1 MAKRLSNEKG
11 EYPLEFTANG
21 RKYRRLTADDEISI
35 YRFTVLHKLA
45 SQAQLGMSATQVL
58 EVLGKVKAGIW
69 ACVTDG
75 KNSTTHFFR
84 SVAMMEELDK
94 AIRGEV
100 KHDYHLGFY
109 IAAVFIVRDGEDL
122 TKFVQEEQQAKIDDW
137 NAEGYDAR
145 DFFALALSEA
155 PKFLGQ

>member
-1 MAKRLSNEKG
+1 MNDKG
-11 EYPLEFTANG
+11 EFPLEFKANG
-21 RKYRRLTADDEISI
+21 RTYKILSSDHGVGI
-35 YRFTVLHKLA
+35 YRWNVLHKFA
-45 SQAQLGMSATQVL
+45 SQAQLGMNATQVL
-58 EVLGKVKAGIW
+58 EVLSKVKAGLW

-75 KNSTTHFFR
+75 KSANTHFFK

-100 KHDYHLGFY
+100 KHDYHIGFY
-109 IAAVFIVRDGEDL
+109 MAAVFVVREGEDM
-122 TKFVQEEQQAKIDDW
+122 TKWVQEEQQAKIDDW

-155 PKFLGQ
+155 NKFLGQ

>member
-1 MAKRLSNEKG
+1 MAKRLINEKG

-21 RKYRRLTADDEISI
+21 RKYRRRTADDGIGI

-45 SQAQLGMSATQVL
+45 SQAQLGMNVAQVL
-58 EVLGKVKAGIW
+58 DVLSKVKAGIW
-69 ACVTDG
+69 SCVTDG

-100 KHDYHLGFY
+100 KHDYNIGFY
-109 IAAVFIVRDGEDL
+109 IAAVFIVREGEDIA
-122 TKFVQEEQQAKIDDW
+122 KWVQEEQQAKIDDW

-155 PKFLGQ
+155 PKFLAP

>member
-1 MAKRLSNEKG
+1 MAKRLINDKG
-11 EYPLEFTANG
+11 EFPLEFTANG
-21 RKYRRLTADDEISI
+21 RKYRRLTPDEGVGI
-35 YRFTVLHKLA
+35 YRFNVLHKLA
-45 SQAQLGMSATQVL
+45 SQAQLGMNATQVL
-58 EVLGKVKAGIW
+58 EVLGKVKAGFW
-69 ACVTDG
+69 SCVTEG
-75 KNSTTHFFR
+75 KNSTTHFFKA
-84 SVAMMEELDK
+84 VAMMEELDK

-137 NAEGYDAR
+137 NAEDYDAR

-155 PKFLGQ
+155 SKFLGR